1 MKPTLTFSSIFL
13 TLLLLNA
20 CEKETPNQGTQILTN
35 IIQGDFEVSDSDG
48 SFRSRFTYAYLDSTA
63 NQYINLL
70 QLEIYPDSYFTYEVR
85 YDPNLEKYN
94 LILEW
99 FNGTPY
105 QTFELRNIKF
115 DQNLIRSCDLVGPTE
130 TSKLT
135 KI

>member
-1 MKPTLTFSSIFL
+1 MKPAATFSSIFL

-20 CEKETPNQGTQILTN
+20 CEKENPNQGTQILTN
-35 IIQGDFEVSDSDG
+35 ILQGDFEVSDSDG
-48 SFRSRFTYAYLDSTA
+48 TFRARFTYAYLDSTA

-85 YDPNLEKYN
+85 YDPNLGIYN

-99 FNGTPY
+99 FNGSPY
-105 QTFELRNIKF
+105 QTFELRNIEF
-115 DQNLIRSCDLVGPTE
+115 DQNLIRGCDLVGPTE